1 MATNNGIISG
11 AMAQNQPDYTAQA
24 KQLYQQNFG
33 RDGDQEGINYW
44 AGQLAS
50 GKSAD
55 DVSAAFKDAAKGTYQ
70 NYLTNPDA
78 NSQTLSQ
85 DLQSG
90 VTPGA
95 IGGSSAQ
102 ELIKNGVNPNI
113 YSNLYGNE
121 PPPQQMA
128 QPKQGGTQQQNYTAS
143 TYTASQLSNPTQWNV
158 TPDQTSAGL
167 VNQYTDPNSP
177 IIQAAMTRAKEQQ
190 NANGTL
196 NSSMA
201 ETAGQLA
208 AYNAAIPLAQQDA
221 QTYSKAAGYNA
232 DEVNQFAVQNAT
244 FKNQAGQF
252 NANARNTLTG
262 QKLAADTNITT
273 ANIGA
278 ETQKFLGTL
287 SSQTQQA
294 IAGMDNQSKMAL
306 AQLDSGT
313 KTQLEQLDNQNK
325 QLLQTNSSA
334 ANMFAAYM
342 QQIGNISS
350 STTMDQAAKDTATQ
364 NAIAN
369 LNQGLQV
376 LQGVSNIDL
385 SKYFMP
391 GTFTPT
397 TQPAQPATPDSTA
410 NNIPNFN
417 MLMNEG
423 STGG

>member
-1 MATNNGIISG
+1 MATNQTGIISS
-11 AMAQNQPDYTAQA
+11 AMSGNQTPDYSGQITDYYNSYLGRAPKQNEVDYWSGQMNNGMSATDVQNSFINSPERQAYLQQQSMSPTSQASPAPNGQATTQPTAA
-24 KQLYQQNFG
+24 
-33 RDGDQEGINYW
+33 
-44 AGQLAS
+44 
-50 GKSAD
+50 
-55 DVSAAFKDAAKGTYQ
+55 TYQ
-70 NYLTNPDA
+70 
-78 NSQTLSQ
+78 
-85 DLQSG
+85 
-90 VTPGA
+90 
-95 IGGSSAQ
+95 SAQ
-102 ELIKNGVNPNI
+102 LGD
-113 YSNLYGNE
+113 
-121 PPPQQMA
+121 
-128 QPKQGGTQQQNYTAS
+128 
-143 TYTASQLSNPTQWNV
+143 PTKFNV
-158 TPDQTSAGL
+158 TPEQTTAGL
-167 VNQYTDPNSP
+167 INQYTDQNSP

-208 AYNAAIPLAQQDA
+208 AYQAAVPLAQQDA
-221 QTYSKAAGYNA
+221 QTYSKAAAYNA
-232 DEVNQFAVQNAT
+232 DETNQFDVQNAT
-244 FKNQAGQF
+244 FKNQEGQF
-252 NANARNTLTG
+252 NAAAQNTLTG
-262 QKLAADTNITT
+262 QKMSADASLASARLNADT
-273 ANIGA
+273 
-278 ETQKFLGTL
+278 QRFLGGL

-294 IAGMDNQSKMAL
+294 IAGLDNQSKMAL

-385 SKYFMP
+385 SKYFVP
-391 GTFTPT
+391 GTFAPPP
-397 TQPAQPATPDSTA
+397 QPAQPATPEVST
-410 NNIPNFN
+410 PNFN